1 MKEVRKE
8 KKEVRTDEI
17 VVRFKNNGHHRKIN
31 DPRIKFGS
39 KKHCV
44 GDYSCCGKVP

>member
-17 VVRFKNNGHHRKIN
+17 VVRFKNNGRHRKQYCR
-31 DPRIKFGS
+31 PKELRYRISAGS
-39 KKHCV
+39 
-44 GDYSCCGKVP
+44 Y